1 MNMTDV
7 INLVNTNRG
16 TGKKESLSRME
27 LLMKKLGDPQ
37 KKCKYV
43 HIAGTNGKG
52 STSAF
57 LSSILNESG
66 MRVGVY
72 TSPHLER
79 INERIRINDEEISDE
94 AFIRLTERV
103 APLVEEVEEELDEVL
118 YSFEILTAV
127 ALVYF
132 SEKNCDLVILE
143 AGIGGRLDATNIID
157 TPLAAVIT
165 SIGLDHMKVLGV
177 SKVEIAS
184 EKAGI
189 IKDQGTVI
197 FHEMSKDINAVI
209 LNKAEREHAKV
220 VQVKAED
227 VRKVNMS
234 EDKSEFSYKHLHNL
248 TIQLLGRHQ
257 ISNAALAIEAAQIL
271 STKGFSIDE
280 ESIRNG
286 LRKAQWP
293 GRMEKINNEPT
304 VIIDGAHNPEGIAH
318 LNTNLK
324 RLFPDDKLIFV
335 VGMMKDKAYM
345 EMIQT
350 VFPQAEKILTVS
362 PDPYRGFDAHETADI
377 INAQGILAEAFESV
391 ESVVNY
397 LKDSTHSTD
406 KIIVFGSLYLIGEF
420 RQKWK

>member
-16 TGKKESLSRME
+16 TGKKESLSRMQ
-27 LLMKKLGDPQ
+27 LLMEKLGNPQ
-37 KKCKYV
+37 EHLKYV

-52 STSAF
+52 STTAF
-57 LSSILNESG
+57 LASIANAAG
-66 MRVGVY
+66 VRVGVY

-79 INERIRINDEEISDE
+79 INERILLNKDEITDE
-94 AFIRLTERV
+94 AFINLTERV
-103 APLVEEVEEELDEVL
+103 APLVKEVEDELDEVL

-127 ALVYF
+127 ALIYF
-132 SEKNCDLVILE
+132 YEQNCELVVLE
-143 AGIGGRLDATNIID
+143 AGIGGRLDATNVIR

-165 SIGLDHMKVLGV
+165 SIGLDHTKVLGE
-177 SKVEIAS
+177 SKEAIAS

-189 IKDQGTVI
+189 IKRNGKI
-197 FHEMSKDINAVI
+197 IYPEMSRAINEVI
-209 LNKAEREHAKV
+209 QNKAEKEHAEV
-220 VQVKAED
+220 LQVKESAITN
-227 VRKVNMS
+227 VKLS
-234 EDKSEFSYKHLHNL
+234 EEVSVFDYESLENV

-257 ISNAALAIEAAQIL
+257 ISNAVLAIETVQVL
-271 STKGFSIDE
+271 QTNGFAIDE

>member
-1 MNMTDV
+1 MDMTDV
-7 INLVNTNRG
+7 IKLVNTNRG
-16 TGKKESLSRME
+16 TGKKESLSRMQ
-27 LLMKKLGDPQ
+27 LLMNKLGDPQ
-37 KKCKYV
+37 NNCKYV

-57 LSSILNESG
+57 LASILNESG
-66 MRVGVY
+66 LKVGVY

-79 INERIRINDEEISDE
+79 INERIRVNQEEITDE

-103 APLVEEVEEELDEVL
+103 APLVEDVEKELDEVL

-127 ALVYF
+127 ALDYF
-132 SEKNCDLVILE
+132 SEQNCNLIILE

-165 SIGLDHMKVLGV
+165 SIGLDHMKVLGET
-177 SKVEIAS
+177 KEAIAS

-189 IKDQGTVI
+189 IKRHGTVI
-197 FHEMSKDINAVI
+197 CPEMSPEVNEIIQKKAAQEEAELRQISQSAV
-209 LNKAEREHAKV
+209 K
-220 VQVKAED
+220 QVKL
-227 VRKVNMS
+227 S
-234 EDKSEFSYKHLHNL
+234 EEESVFDYNTLENL
-248 TIQLLGRHQ
+248 SIQLLGRHQ
-257 ISNAALAIEAAQIL
+257 ISNAVLAIETVRVLQ
-271 STKGFSIDE
+271 TKGFSIDE
-280 ESIRNG
+280 EAIRNG
-286 LRKAQWP
+286 LREAQWP
-293 GRMEKINNEPT
+293 GRMEKISDAPT

>member
-7 INLVNTNRG
+7 IKLVNTNRG

-94 AFIRLTERV
+94 AFIRFTERV

-165 SIGLDHMKVLGV
+165 SIGLDHMRVLGET
-177 SKVEIAS
+177 KEAIAS

-189 IKDQGTVI
+189 IKRNGKI
-197 FHEMSKDINAVI
+197 IYPEMSRAINEVI
-209 LNKAEREHAKV
+209 QNKAEKEHAEV
-220 VQVKAED
+220 LQVKESAITN
-227 VRKVNMS
+227 VKLS
-234 EDKSEFSYKHLHNL
+234 EEVSVFDYESLENV

-257 ISNAALAIEAAQIL
+257 ISNAVLAIETVQVL
-271 STKGFSIDE
+271 QTNGFAIDE
-280 ESIRNG
+280 EAIRNG
-286 LRKAQWP
+286 LKKAKWP
-293 GRMEKINNEPT
+293 GRMEKINDEPT

-318 LNTNLK
+318 LGMNLK

-350 VFPQAEKILTVS
+350 VFPKAEKMLTVS
-362 PDPYRGFDAHETADI
+362 PDPYRGFDAHETAEK
-377 INAQGILAEAFESV
+377 INAQGIPAESFDSV
-391 ESVVNY
+391 DSVVSY
-397 LKDSTHSTD
+397 LKDSTQSTD

-420 RQKWK
+420 RKIWK

>member
-16 TGKKESLSRME
+16 TGKKESLIRMQ
-27 LLMKKLGDPQ
+27 LLMEKLGNPQ
-37 KKCKYV
+37 EHLKYV

-57 LSSILNESG
+57 LASISSAAG
-66 MRVGVY
+66 VRVGIY

-132 SEKNCDLVILE
+132 SEKKCDLVILE
-143 AGIGGRLDATNIID
+143 AGIGGRLDATNIIN

-280 ESIRNG
+280 EAIRNG
-286 LRKAQWP
+286 LKKAKWP
-293 GRMEKINNEPT
+293 GRMEKINHEPT

-318 LNTNLK
+318 LNKNLL
-324 RLFPDDKLIFV
+324 RLFPDDQLIFV

-345 EMIQT
+345 DMLRT
-350 VFPQAEKILTVS
+350 VFPQAKQMLTVS
-362 PDPYRGFDAHETADI
+362 PDPYRGFDAHETAERI
-377 INAQGILAEAFESV
+377 KAEGVAAEAFSSV
-391 ESVVNY
+391 ESLIRS
-397 LKDSTHSTD
+397 LKESSHSNE

-420 RQKWK
+420 RKVWK